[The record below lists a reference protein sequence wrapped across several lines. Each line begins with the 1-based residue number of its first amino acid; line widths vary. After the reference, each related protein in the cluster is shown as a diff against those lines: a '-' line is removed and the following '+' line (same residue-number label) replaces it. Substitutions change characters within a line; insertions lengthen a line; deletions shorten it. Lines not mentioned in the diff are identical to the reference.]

1 MALNESNPMTASR
14 LKSTEFAQ
22 SGLNK
27 IRLEKPKKRWV
38 STNKEWEEMHNT
50 MAILWP
56 GMKLEELKSTME
68 EAYGFCATYVLFQ
81 GTHAR
86 GNNS

>member
-1 MALNESNPMTASR
+1 MALQESNPMIASR
-14 LKSTEFAQ
+14 LKSTESAQ

-27 IRLEKPKKRWV
+27 ILLEKPKKHWV
-38 STNKEWEEMHNT
+38 STNKEWEEMHNA

-56 GMKLEELKSTME
+56 GMTLEELKSTME
-68 EAYGFCATYVLFQ
+68 DAYGFCATYVLFEE
-81 GTHAR
+81 THAR